1 MSPRAREIS
10 VDSGMYLKDRG
21 FRKVKVNGLTPEG
34 GPPGALQGKSLKSEI
49 VKLQGFLK
57 EFEITTQLQNAIVK

>member
-10 VDSGMYLKDRG
+10 VGTGMYLRHRD
-21 FRKVKVNGLTPEG
+21 FRKVRVNGRTPEG
-34 GPPGALQGKSLKSEI
+34 GPPRALHRRVPKIWLP
-49 VKLQGFLK
+49 GFLK